1 MSALFVGDTASAV
14 VLGLSPWIIPLIA
27 VATKLTYDQAR
38 GAFRSE
44 SPQDRSSREGNAARE
59 GGARHQEV
67 PHEHIKAR
75 MAGK

>member
-1 MSALFVGDTASAV
+1 MSALFVGHAASTV

-27 VATKLTYDQAR
+27 VAAKLTYDQAR
-38 GAFRSE
+38 DTFRSE
-44 SPQDRSSREGNAARE
+44 SSQNRSSREGNAGRE

-67 PHEHIKAR
+67 PQDYIKAR